1 MTDTFPLGYIGAEFK
16 GKLIDK
22 TNPSSP
28 VTLDLTGNNGLYI
41 LFFKPDGTQFPTQ
54 AEIDASLTDN
64 TSVPAAY
71 RADAETPGSL
81 ADTNI
86 RVRNFQKPSL
96 LDQYGKWE
104 YVPAARFENGNF
116 ILSHVRKIFWVL

>member
-22 TNPSSP
+22 TNPASP

-41 LFFKPDGTQFPTQ
+41 IFFKPDGSRFPTQ
-54 AEIDASLTDN
+54 AEIDANPDDN
-64 TSVPAAY
+64 LSVPAAY
-71 RADAETPGSL
+71 RADAETPGDLTNS
-81 ADTNI
+81 NI
-86 RVRNFQKPSL
+86 RVRNFSTPSL

-116 ILSHVRKIFWVL
+116 ILSHIRKIFWVI